1 MARAPGLLPPTQTLT
16 MRLPAPLLA
25 LAVLALAAVPA
36 PAAGQQSPEA
46 GAMEAVTLPPELDRV
61 LRDYETAW
69 RARDAAGL
77 AALFTDDGFILRPNR
92 PAVRG
97 RARIEEA
104 YGGAGGPLVLRAWDY
119 ATSGDV
125 GWILGGYGAAEDGP
139 EFGKYT
145 LTLRLGDDG
154 RWLIASDMDNGN
166 G

>member
-1 MARAPGLLPPTQTLT
+1 
-16 MRLPAPLLA
+16 MRLPSSLVA
-25 LAVLALAAVPA
+25 LAFVVLAGIPA
-36 PAAGQQSPEA
+36 PGAGQQSP
-46 GAMEAVTLPPELDRV
+46 GASSMEAVTLPPELDRV

-97 RARIEEA
+97 RANIEEA
-104 YGGAGGPLVLRAWDY
+104 YGGVGGPLVLRAWDY

-125 GWILGGYGAAEDGP
+125 GWILGGYGATEDSP

-145 LTLRLGDDG
+145 LTLRLGDGG